1 LKNFWGWVQPGPN
14 GRAGPSHPC
23 GLTKP
28 CTRKILCVH
37 GTVRSNY
44 ITFALFILRFLQIA
58 VINRVKTKW
67 RSFGLLSSPVS
78 FCFSRQNWRQLLR
91 RKDMNIPAS
100 GERKPMVVLTSPAV
114 FAFWLRRSICPTAVP
129 LLFGFYIL
137 MRPSF
142 VFPEFLTVFSPLFF
156 FLLSRFPC
164 LVLFLPSFVQ
174 CWCVCDG

>member
-1 LKNFWGWVQPGPN
+1 
-14 GRAGPSHPC
+14 
-23 GLTKP
+23 
-28 CTRKILCVH
+28 VH

-78 FCFSRQNWRQLLR
+78 FFFSRQNWHQLLR

-114 FAFWLRRSICPTAVP
+114 FAFWLRRSISPTAVP